1 MKKIIIIIT
10 AIILISVQESRSAV
24 DWQVPDSYITMENP
38 VTFNNVNVRAGRDL
52 WDRNCKSCHGDPGKF
67 NALSLVP
74 PPPDATAEV
83 MQANTDGAMFYK
95 ITYGRGAM
103 PQFETTLPADDRWK
117 VVTFIRR
124 FDPRNEGLLT
134 DEELL
139 KGKIYA
145 LVGNDNSTI
154 DIVAEVQDK
163 TGQLQKLAGST
174 IYVMARKTFGNLLVG
189 SVSTDSE
196 GRATFNIPA
205 GMRTK
210 SDGTVDFVLTL
221 GDDFEPTVFAIS
233 GVQVKE
239 PEPFSA
245 PPRVLWS
252 TNDRT
257 QVWLLFTYFAALIG
271 AWSTIGYIVLQIVK
285 IRKLSQ
291 KNQG

>member
-1 MKKIIIIIT
+1 MKKIILIIT
-10 AIILISVQESRSAV
+10 TILLISVQESQSAV
-24 DWQVPDSYITMENP
+24 DWQVPDEYNTMENP

-52 WDRNCKSCHGDPGKF
+52 WDRNCKSCHGDPGRF

-83 MQANTDGAMFYK
+83 MQVNTDGAMFYK

-103 PQFETTLPADDRWK
+103 PQFETTLSADDRWK

-145 LVGNDNSTI
+145 LVGIDNSTI

-163 TGQLQKLAGST
+163 NGQLQKLAGST
-174 IYVMARKTFGNLLVG
+174 IFVMARKAFGNLLVG
-189 SVSTDSE
+189 SVSTDNE

-210 SDGTVDFVLTL
+210 TDGTVDFVLTL

-239 PEPFSA
+239 AEPFTA

-291 KNQG
+291 KD